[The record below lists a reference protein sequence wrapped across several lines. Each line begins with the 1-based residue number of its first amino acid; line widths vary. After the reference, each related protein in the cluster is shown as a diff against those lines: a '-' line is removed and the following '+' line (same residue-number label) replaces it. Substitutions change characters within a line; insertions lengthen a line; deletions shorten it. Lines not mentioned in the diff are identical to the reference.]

1 MISALK
7 KTADE
12 NTPRRQPA
20 QTEIKSSSNL
30 NPSQKEMQET
40 YSDLN
45 SKKEEVN
52 KLQEK
57 VLYQELQAEKAAL
70 EFKI

>member
-1 MISALK
+1 
-7 KTADE
+7 
-12 NTPRRQPA
+12 
-20 QTEIKSSSNL
+20 
-30 NPSQKEMQET
+30 MQET
-40 YSDLN
+40 YADLN